1 MLNTIKQWIFVAA
14 ALALSWPLSSW
25 MLSHL
30 RAYDGSIGVP
40 LARDLTLSDALL
52 PVAASL
58 CAFAILAWVAAR
70 MTHRYVGS
78 LIFGLC
84 WVVLAHRFT
93 PVDTLLRMAVSD
105 PAVGAS
111 GLKTLY
117 FKFSLEALAWSLPAV
132 LFVFAFART
141 TPSRY
146 PTEHGWKSPD
156 SLTSAALSLLGTL
169 ALSWLFVR
177 TEERDQSVGGLVA
190 ASALSV
196 MVVRMIWSNANGSL
210 LIVVL
215 TAGAGLLGALS
226 SAFMISPDVLDN
238 MSRSTLWPL
247 IRVLPLDWVAGCLFG
262 SALGIGLARTFSEVD
277 QPEPRPVAAL
287 KP

>member
-1 MLNTIKQWIFVAA
+1 MPNTIKQWIFVAA

-25 MLSHL
+25 ILFHL
-30 RAYDGSIGVP
+30 RAYDGSMGVP
-40 LARDLTLSDALL
+40 LARGFALSDVLL
-52 PVAASL
+52 PLAASL
-58 CAFAILAWVAAR
+58 VAFAILAWVAAR
-70 MTHRYVGS
+70 TTHRYVGS

-84 WVVLAHRFT
+84 WLVLAHRFT

-105 PAVGAS
+105 PAVGPS
-111 GLKTLY
+111 GLKSLY
-117 FKFSLEALAWSLPAV
+117 VKFAFEALAWALPAV
-132 LFVFAFART
+132 LLVLAFARS

-156 SLTSAALSLLGTL
+156 SLTAAALSLLGTL

-196 MVVRMIWSNANGSL
+196 MIARMIWSNANGSL
-210 LIVVL
+210 LIIAL
-215 TAGAGLLGALS
+215 TAGAGLLGTLC
-226 SAFMISPDVLDN
+226 SAFMMSPDVLDS
-238 MSRSTLWPL
+238 MARSTLWPL
-247 IRVLPLDWVAGCLFG
+247 VRVLPLDWVAGCLFG

-277 QPEPRPVAAL
+277 QPEPRPVASL
-287 KP
+287 KT